1 MPGGNGN
8 APGKVL
14 TAINLLLSVKPWWRK
29 IYENRDIN
37 VTDGKTYI
45 AKDVGV
51 NTHDAQLPIDE
62 LVGVLDVLSHRFVL
76 GADPFVRENRTGSRK
91 SRVSLATEIAAAS
104 AAKGSLDGLVATTA
118 GRRNITKNIADNIDR
133 TVFERYDS
141 LSYPYVEFNDDA
153 ALPEKFGFPDGLTPE
168 AYTGLI
174 DKILDDAARKDM
186 EKAFSDSKE
195 SQHDNE
201 PANSDESQSEALNE
215 TEPTSI
221 SENGESAP
229 DEPSGDPDE
238 SSCGNDEGGTDEDGE
253 RDLDHGAPNE
263 PGTDDSSGSGGESE
277 DKTGEASGKSQ
288 SGEPEASGPIST
300 SSADENGP
308 EVPSGDPGDAS
319 SESTGESCDLS
330 DNEVSSDSQNAT
342 DAPHDDSDD
351 RSEGTADTHGD
362 SSGDGTSSDMQDA
375 RGTTVDTAHEETGA
389 HGEGEEDN
397 TAEIAA
403 ELMKEL
409 GESYESSDDSSEPE
423 DQMGSP
429 TKSEMQSAADTIER
443 VQAGGVRVPE
453 GLGRWANSK
462 SSANPNNW
470 GPLLRRALSSSLN
483 GAVMAGQAD
492 MTYSKRNPNQ
502 DDTPGA
508 AIMMGLVQYPP
519 SALVLFDSSPTMD
532 KYANTTA
539 TFFSDIVLGSV
550 LSSGASCDVASADT
564 EITWAGRGVTA
575 MRKKDK
581 AFLFEGKNMGTDLA
595 PVMEG
600 IVKGGLKWKS
610 TVIGKPDVLIVF
622 TDGKFEW
629 PFQDKTR
636 LPFGFPKIV
645 VACTEPLS
653 YFDKINYTL
662 PRWVK
667 EGKTFVHVPP
677 VGGSTPL

>member
-29 IYENRDIN
+29 IYEDRDIN
-37 VTDGKTYI
+37 VTDGKSYI

-91 SRVSLATEIAAAS
+91 NRVSLATEIAAAS
-104 AAKGSLDGLVATTA
+104 AAKGSLDGLAATTA
-118 GRRNITKNIADNIDR
+118 GRRNITKNIADNIDK

-141 LSYPYVEFNDDA
+141 LSYPYVDFNDDT

-186 EKAFSDSKE
+186 ERAFSDSKKN
-195 SQHDNE
+195 QPDNE
-201 PANSDESQSEALNE
+201 PDNSDESQSEAPNE
-215 TEPTSI
+215 PEPISTSE
-221 SENGESAP
+221 SGESVP
-229 DEPSGDPDE
+229 EGSSGDPDE
-238 SSCGNDEGGTDEDGE
+238 PSRSNDEGESNEDSAQDIDQGV
-253 RDLDHGAPNE
+253 P
-263 PGTDDSSGSGGESE
+263 DDSSGSGGESE
-277 DKTGEASGKSQ
+277 GEIGEASGNNQ
-288 SGEPEASGPIST
+288 SGESEAISPTST
-300 SSADENGP
+300 SSTDESGS
-308 EVPSGDPGDAS
+308 EVPSGDPEGVF
-319 SESTGESCDLS
+319 SESAGESGDPS
-330 DNEVSSDSQNAT
+330 GNEVSNDSQNAT
-342 DAPHDDSDD
+342 VDVSHDMPDD
-351 RSEGTADTHGD
+351 GNEDTADIPSN
-362 SSGDGTSSDMQDA
+362 SSSDVTSSDKQDA
-375 RGTTVDTAHEETGA
+375 QGTTVNTTHEAPDDNGKS
-389 HGEGEEDN
+389 EEDN

-409 GESYESSDDSSEPE
+409 GESDESSDDGSESE
-423 DQMGSP
+423 DQMGTP

-600 IVKGGLKWKS
+600 IVKGGVKWKS